1 VRATRAEAAARVNS
15 RNGNWST
22 QLPNGN
28 RKTLKVKDSVFEAGP
43 IFKEDV
49 RSSLPYVETVTRREY
64 RYDGVMMD
72 DERILARSS
81 ASEDAGGGTWSIDVH
96 VLG

>member
-1 VRATRAEAAARVNS
+1 
-15 RNGNWST
+15 
-22 QLPNGN
+22 
-28 RKTLKVKDSVFEAGP
+28 VFTAGP

-72 DERILARSS
+72 EERILGVEVRLESLCRLPV
-81 ASEDAGGGTWSIDVH
+81 D
-96 VLG
+96 